1 MLCPSSR
8 CDENRTIPDR
18 YNCAVS
24 RKAERHSYSGWV
36 SLTLAVSSVLLLGM
50 ALWPPSILSESI
62 PLVGEALT
70 SAQAPSRQD
79 ANVDFALSLHWP
91 AGLRLG
97 QTATARLTLA
107 PVKGQIPAPIS
118 GFNRMVV
125 AELRGNG
132 IVVDPEGEIAEP
144 LSPAGRA
151 TFAWTITTASQG
163 SASATMFLR
172 LQLVPEGGGEVV
184 ERTVWA
190 RTLQTRVL
198 APLGLSRAAEFALG
212 VAALIVSLVLML
224 PRILGKFGR

>member
-1 MLCPSSR
+1 MSK
-8 CDENRTIPDR
+8 
-18 YNCAVS
+18 
-24 RKAERHSYSGWV
+24 KAERHSYGGWV
-36 SLTLAVSSVLLLGM
+36 SLTLAVFSVLLLGM

-62 PLVGEALT
+62 PLVDEPLA
-70 SAQAPSRQD
+70 SARAPSSVD
-79 ANVDFALSLHWP
+79 SNVDFALSLHWP
-91 AGLRLG
+91 TGLRLG

-107 PVKGQIPAPIS
+107 PVKGQIPTPTP

-151 TFAWTITTASQG
+151 NFAWTIKTASKG

-172 LQLVPEGGGEVV
+172 LRLVPQGGGEAV

-190 RTLQTRVL
+190 RPLQTRVL

-212 VAALIVSLVLML
+212 VATLIVSGVLML